1 MTKKVLTIFLTALMF
16 LSAITLGCAT
26 VFRIDNV
33 AMVATV
39 VSEESKDS
47 VAQLKEDL
55 VEFYKGKSIFSAKE
69 KDLAVILGDYPYFR
83 VSKFTKAYPDKI
95 VITIEEEA
103 EVYAVEKEEG
113 EYYILGAMGTV
124 LDIRTSIKNRLDG
137 ADNVRIKG
145 LTLSGDKGGLL
156 FGDNC
161 WDSMLL
167 FCQVMNERL
176 GGIRSNVLS
185 VEVLSREP
193 ETFYL
198 ITMREGINIY
208 VGNPF
213 ELTVEKAKKAID
225 KYMVL
230 SDEERMTGRL
240 TVRDVDGEVFVGYS
254 LEDEFEY

>member
-1 MTKKVLTIFLTALMF
+1 MTKKVLTIFLTVLLF

-39 VSEESKDS
+39 VSEESKAN

-55 VEFYKGKSIFSAKE
+55 VEFYKNKSIFSAKE
-69 KDLAVILGDYPYFR
+69 KHLKGILNDYPYFR
-83 VSKFTKAYPDKI
+83 VAKFTKAYPDKI
-95 VITIEEEA
+95 IITIEEEA
-103 EVYAVEKEEG
+103 EVYAVEKG
-113 EYYILGAMGTV
+113 DGGYYVLSETGAV
-124 LDIRTSIKNRLDG
+124 LDIRNSIKNRLDG
-137 ADNVRIKG
+137 EDNVYVKG
-145 LTLSGDKGGLL
+145 LTLTGEKGGLL
-156 FGDNC
+156 AGDDC
-161 WDSMLL
+161 WDSMFL
-167 FCQVMNERL
+167 FCQAMNESL

-185 VEVLSREP
+185 VEVLSRTP
-193 ETFYL
+193 ETFYM

-213 ELTVEKAKKAID
+213 ELAAEKAKMAMD

-240 TVRDVDGEVFVGYS
+240 TVRDVNGEVFVSYS